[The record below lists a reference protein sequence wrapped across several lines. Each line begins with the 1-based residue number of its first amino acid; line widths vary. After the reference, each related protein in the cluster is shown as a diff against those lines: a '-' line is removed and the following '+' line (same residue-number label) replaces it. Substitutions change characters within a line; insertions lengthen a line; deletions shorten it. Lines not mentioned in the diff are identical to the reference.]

1 VVSGVEGRVREAYE
15 LLCELT
21 RRYAESRARSK
32 ARAKAAALAMA
43 LFREGLPMTA
53 AAQLLNTLPKPGPG
67 SYLVL
72 PLLRPGAVVH
82 EYIVTP
88 VGFEEVKRLLREVQ
102 PLHRT
107 QASLVRT
114 LQYEADKFRESYGLR
129 VRPLDAYALKLYV
142 MNLSQYL
149 SGKYSVRRLKLA
161 VEHILSRAP
170 VLAAPEG

>member
-1 VVSGVEGRVREAYE
+1 MEGRVGEAYE
-15 LLCELT
+15 LLCELA
-21 RRYAESRARSK
+21 RRYAESRARSR
-32 ARAKAAALAMA
+32 ARAKTAALAMV

-53 AAQLLNTLPKPGPG
+53 AAQLSSALPKPGSG
-67 SYLVL
+67 SYLL
-72 PLLRPGAVVH
+72 IPILRPGAIIH
-82 EYIVTP
+82 EYIVT
-88 VGFEEVKRLLREVQ
+88 VSGFDEIRRLLREVQ
-102 PLHRT
+102 PLYSS
-107 QASLVRT
+107 AESLVRS
-114 LQYEADKFRESYGLR
+114 LQYEANRFREVYGLR